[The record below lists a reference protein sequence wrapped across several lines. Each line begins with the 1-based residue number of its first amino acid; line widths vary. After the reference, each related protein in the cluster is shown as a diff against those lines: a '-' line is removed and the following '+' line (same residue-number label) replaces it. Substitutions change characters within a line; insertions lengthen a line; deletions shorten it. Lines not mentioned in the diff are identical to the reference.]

1 MKIYSRLLTLA
12 LLVTLISSCEKVID
26 IPLKNSA
33 PQLIIEGNITN
44 VAVSPTVNISR
55 SVKFTDPNS
64 FPGVSGAVVKISSS
78 SGSVFNLTETSPG
91 KYTYPPLIGRPGRTY
106 TLQVDVDGKT
116 YKAVSIMPNPVLLD
130 SVSIDEQSFGKEIT
144 KNMVVYYTDPPD
156 VKNQYRFILYVNGTQ
171 VKNVFARND
180 LFNDDSVVRVVLY
193 QDDIKLK
200 AGDRVDIDMECIDPQ
215 IYTYWFTFSKQD
227 GNGMGNASTAPTNP
241 PNNFD
246 SEVLGYFSAHTLQ
259 RKSAIV
265 R

>member
-1 MKIYSRLLTLA
+1 MKVYSRLLPFA
-12 LLVTLISSCEKVID
+12 LLVMLFSSCEKVID
-26 IPLKNSA
+26 IQLKDSA
-33 PQLIIEGNITN
+33 PQLVIEGNITN
-44 VAVSPTVNISR
+44 VAISPTVNISR
-55 SVKFTDPNS
+55 TVKFTDPNT
-64 FPGVSGAVVKISSS
+64 FPAVSGALVKITST

-91 KYTYPPLIGRPGRTY
+91 KYTYPPLMGRPGRVY
-106 TLQVDVDGKT
+106 TLQVDVNGKT
-116 YKAVSIMPNPVLLD
+116 YKAASTMPDPVRLD
-130 SVSIDEQSFGKEIT
+130 SITIDEQSFGKEIT

-156 VKNQYRFILYVNGTQ
+156 VKNQYRFILFVNGTQ

-215 IYTYWFTFSKQD
+215 IYTYWFTFSKQ
-227 GNGMGNASTAPTNP
+227 GGNASGNTSTAPTNP

-246 SEVLGYFSAHTLQ
+246 NEVLGYFSAHTIQ
-259 RKSAIV
+259 RRSAIV